1 MGNVKLNLTATLMA
15 LNKINHVELEQN
27 FWTTFQADNLEDL
40 LTIAKSVGQVIPSR
54 KNSNELFDILSIK
67 SKSAANTKSL
77 SALYGEKDFP
87 FHTDGAYLTEPPKYV
102 ILRSP
107 KQIHNCPTLIC
118 KPTFTTADKKNL
130 TKDVWLV
137 NGGRGK
143 FYTSMIEENNNDYR
157 IRFDL
162 ACMRPA
168 LNEFKSSAT
177 IMTCVILT
185 SDNQEINWKA
195 NQCIIF
201 NNWKVLHSRADA
213 TNATDRILERIWIK
227 N

>member
-1 MGNVKLNLTATLMA
+1 
-15 LNKINHVELEQN
+15 LNKINHIELEQN
-27 FWTTFQADNLEDL
+27 FWTTFQANNLDDL
-40 LTIAKSVGQVIPSR
+40 LTLAKSIGEVIPSR
-54 KNSNELFDILSIK
+54 KNSNDLIDTLTIK
-67 SKSAANTKSL
+67 SKNAANPKSL
-77 SALYGEKDFP
+77 SALYGNKDFP

-107 KQIHNCPTLIC
+107 KQIRNCPTLIC

-130 TKDVWLV
+130 TKNVWLV

-143 FYTSMIEENNNDYR
+143 FYTSMIDENNNDYR

-168 LNEFKSSAT
+168 LADFKSSED
-177 IMTCVILT
+177 IMASAI
-185 SDNQEINWKA
+185 SSSNNQEINWNA

-201 NNWKVLHSRADA
+201 NNWKLLHSRADA
-213 TNATDRILERIWIK
+213 TNSAERILERVWIK